1 MSTKTI
7 AEPSKADTVKLLAAL
22 LLVVGATIAFYYF
35 AEYPL
40 WMRVLSLL
48 LVAGVSVAVA
58 IQTAVGRNAWG
69 FVRDART
76 EVRKVVWP
84 TRTETVQTTLA
95 VILMVVLVGILLW
108 IMDSLLLWAVKL
120 LTGQGG

>member
-1 MSTKTI
+1 MSAK
-7 AEPSKADTVKLLAAL
+7 AVSQSSRADTVKLAVAL
-22 LLVVGATIAFYYF
+22 LLALGASIAFYYY

-48 LVAGVSVAVA
+48 VVAGGALLLAV
-58 IQTAVGRNAWG
+58 QTEIGRNAWG

-84 TRTETVQTTLA
+84 TRNETLQTTLA
-95 VILMVVLVGILLW
+95 VILMVLLVGILLW
-108 IMDSLLLWAVKL
+108 LMDTFLLWAVKL

>member
-1 MSTKTI
+1 MSAKVI
-7 AEPSKADTVKLLAAL
+7 EQSSKVDTLKLAVSLV
-22 LLVVGATIAFYYF
+22 LVVCASVAFYYYV
-35 AEYPL
+35 EYPL

-48 LVAGVSVAVA
+48 VVAGVALVIAV
-58 IQTAVGRNAWG
+58 QTELGRNAWG
-69 FVRDART
+69 FVKDART

-84 TRTETVQTTLA
+84 TRTETIQTTLA

-108 IMDSLLLWAVKL
+108 IMDTFLLWAVTI